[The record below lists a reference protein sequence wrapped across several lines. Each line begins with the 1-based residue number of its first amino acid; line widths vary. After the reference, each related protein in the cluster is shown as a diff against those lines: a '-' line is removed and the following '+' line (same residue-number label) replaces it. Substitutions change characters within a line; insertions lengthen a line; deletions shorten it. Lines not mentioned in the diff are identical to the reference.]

1 MAHLLCMNSLGEI
14 DCYDKAFEYTLPHTL
29 EGESGQYRAE
39 CWAAPAQVSWNRTGG
54 EVTVKASLQVTGLVM
69 QRQTVSVLS
78 DARKGE
84 TLFDIAKRYHVSP
97 NAIQQCNRLEGPAL
111 EQDVRLL
118 VPMVV

>member
-1 MAHLLCMNSLGEI
+1 M
-14 DCYDKAFEYTLPHTL
+14 
-29 EGESGQYRAE
+29 
-39 CWAAPAQVSWNRTGG
+39 SWSRTGG

-78 DARKGE
+78 DLACGEPLERPDPEVALRIYYARKGE